1 MLYNMNGLEC
11 DPEQYAISKFCLT
24 SPFKDFR
31 GWPLKYN
38 IEDIMKTKNI
48 LLSIIEQKL

>member
-1 MLYNMNGLEC
+1 MLYNMNSLEC
-11 DPEQYAISKFCLT
+11 DPEQYIIFKFCLT
-24 SPFKDFR
+24 SPFKDLR

-48 LLSIIEQKL
+48 LLSIVEQKL